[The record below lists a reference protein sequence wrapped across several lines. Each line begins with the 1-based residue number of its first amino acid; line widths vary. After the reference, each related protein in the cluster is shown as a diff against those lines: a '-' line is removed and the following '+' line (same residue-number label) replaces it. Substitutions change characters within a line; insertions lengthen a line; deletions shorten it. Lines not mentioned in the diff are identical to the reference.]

1 MSAEDLFAE
10 FDKAV
15 ESEPQSLMRD
25 PNAVPPPPRPTV
37 GELQV
42 LISNLQARIKI
53 LERCTSHLEL
63 KIDELQDIVKE
74 HKMENVRK
82 NLHASARDHK

>member
-15 ESEPQSLMRD
+15 ESDPPPLVQD
-25 PNAVPPPPRPTV
+25 PNAVPPSPPRPTF

-42 LISNLQARIKI
+42 LITELQERIRM
-53 LERCTSHLEL
+53 LERRNDRLED
-63 KIDELQDIVKE
+63 KIDELQEVVKE
-74 HKMENVRK
+74 LKMENSLLGDK
-82 NLHASARDHK
+82 TDNEY

>member
-15 ESEPQSLMRD
+15 ETEPPPLMPD
-25 PNAVPPPPRPTV
+25 PNVVPPPPPRPTL

-42 LISNLQARIKI
+42 LVTELQARIRI
-53 LERCTSHLEL
+53 LERRNELLEL
-63 KIDELQDIVKE
+63 KIDELQDIVRDLKV
-74 HKMENVRK
+74 ENSF
-82 NLHASARDHK
+82 LRDKTDNDY